1 MTGYHE
7 DDPRTQFHVCPSCR
21 ADIDRNSSRCEFC
34 NCEFD
39 FEPAFHEP
47 DTRLAS
53 SEEEVNTDKRTRY
66 LVLLTLNIATG
77 LVGVLAS
84 SLEEAAPTRLSP
96 PESPQISEE
105 QREEMVRYLQ
115 QQCRA
120 HVEELNACKELK
132 ATLLERRSVPIRF

>member
-47 DTRLAS
+47 DKRLIS
-53 SEEEVNTDKRTRY
+53 SEDEVNTDKSTRY

-84 SLEEAAPTRLSP
+84 SLEEATPTRLSP

-115 QQCRA
+115 QQSRA
-120 HVEELNACKELK
+120 HVEELNSHLELK
-132 ATLLERRSVPIRF
+132 ATSREGRSAPVRF

>member
-1 MTGYHE
+1 M
-7 DDPRTQFHVCPSCR
+7 
-21 ADIDRNSSRCEFC
+21 
-34 NCEFD
+34 
-39 FEPAFHEP
+39 
-47 DTRLAS
+47 
-53 SEEEVNTDKRTRY
+53 
-66 LVLLTLNIATG
+66 LLTLNIATG